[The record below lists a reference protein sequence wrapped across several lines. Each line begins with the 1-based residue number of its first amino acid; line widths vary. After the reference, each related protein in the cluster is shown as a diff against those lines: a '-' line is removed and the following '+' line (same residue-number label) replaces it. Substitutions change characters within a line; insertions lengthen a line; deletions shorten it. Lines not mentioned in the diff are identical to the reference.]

1 MEMREENKT
10 KRQLINEL
18 KHLRRRIAE
27 LEADRKQDGERL
39 SKDRGHPEE
48 SVNER
53 IACTEEP
60 QEELI
65 QHERA
70 EEKIR
75 RLARAVEQSPAPVVI
90 TDSNGNIEYVNS
102 KFAQLTGYTY
112 AEAIGRNPRILK
124 SGKQPPELY
133 EELWQTISNGKE
145 WRGEFLNKKKNG
157 DLYWENASISAI
169 KNEEGVITH
178 FVGVKEDITERKQE
192 EETMRQLAYHDPLT
206 GLPNRLLFKDRL
218 TIALAQANRN
228 RQKLAVMLLD
238 LDHFKDINDTLG
250 HSVGD
255 QLLKAVGKRLIGLL
269 RKNDTVARMGGDE
282 FLILLP
288 EMKKLEDASTIAQRV
303 MGTVRKPC
311 VINGHKLRMTAS
323 IGVAVYPDDGQ
334 DDDSLMNHA
343 DNAMYW
349 AKNEGRDTYHR

>member
-1 MEMREENKT
+1 MRYENKT
-10 KRQLINEL
+10 KQELINEL
-18 KHLRRRIAE
+18 KQLRRRIVE
-27 LEADRKQDGERL
+27 LEVKCKHEEERL
-39 SKDRGHPEE
+39 DKDRGRPAE

-53 IACTEEP
+53 TACTEEP
-60 QEELI
+60 EEELI
-65 QHERA
+65 QRGKTG
-70 EEKIR
+70 EELS
-75 RLARAVEQSPAPVVI
+75 RLARAVEQSPATVVI
-90 TDSNGNIEYVNS
+90 TDSNGNIEYVNP

-112 AEAIGRNPRILK
+112 AEAIGRNPRILQ

-133 EELWQTISNGKE
+133 EELWQAISNGKE

-157 DLYWENASISAI
+157 DLYWEDASISPI
-169 KNEEGVITH
+169 KNEEGFITH
-178 FVGVKEDITERKQE
+178 FVGVKEDITERKQK

-238 LDHFKDINDTLG
+238 LDHFKDVNDTLG

-255 QLLKAVGKRLIGLL
+255 QLLQAVGKRLSGLL

-282 FLILLP
+282 FLLLLP
-288 EMKKLEDASTIAQRV
+288 EIKKLEDPSIIAKRV
-303 MGTVRKPC
+303 IGTVRKPY
-311 VINGHKLRMTAS
+311 VINGYKLRITAS
-323 IGVAVYPDDGQ
+323 IGVAVYPHDGQ

-343 DNAMYW
+343 DNGMYW
-349 AKNEGRDTYHR
+349 AKKDGRNTYHC

>member
-1 MEMREENKT
+1 MREENKT

-18 KHLRRRIAE
+18 KRLRRRIAE
-27 LEADRKQDGERL
+27 LEAERKRDVKGLDKDG
-39 SKDRGHPEE
+39 GHSAE

-53 IACTEEP
+53 TARTKEP
-60 QEELI
+60 QEEFI
-65 QHERA
+65 QCEKT

-90 TDSNGNIEYVNS
+90 TDSNGNIEYVNP
-102 KFAQLTGYTY
+102 KFAQLTGYTS

-133 EELWQTISNGKE
+133 EELWQRISNGKE
-145 WRGEFLNKKKNG
+145 WRGEFVNKKKNG

-178 FVGVKEDITERKQE
+178 FVGVKEDITERKQKE
-192 EETMRQLAYHDPLT
+192 ESMRKLAYHDPLT

-218 TIALAQANRN
+218 SIALAQSNRN

-238 LDHFKDINDTLG
+238 LDHFKDVNDTLG
-250 HSVGD
+250 HNVGD

-282 FLILLP
+282 FLLLLP
-288 EMKKLEDASTIAQRV
+288 EIKKLEDASTIAKRV
-303 MGTVRKPC
+303 MGTVRKPYA
-311 VINGHKLRMTAS
+311 INGYKLRITAS
-323 IGVAVYPDDGQ
+323 IGVAVYPHDGQ
-334 DDDSLMNHA
+334 DDDSLMTHA

-349 AKNEGRDTYHR
+349 AKKEGRNTYQR

>member
-1 MEMREENKT
+1 MRDENKT
-10 KRQLINEL
+10 KQQLINEL
-18 KHLRRRIAE
+18 KHLRRQISE
-27 LEADRKQDGERL
+27 LEVKCKREREEL
-39 SKDRGHPEE
+39 DKDRGHPAE
-48 SVNER
+48 SMNER
-53 IACTEEP
+53 TARTEEP

-65 QHERA
+65 QCGKT
-70 EEKIR
+70 EEEVR

-90 TDSNGNIEYVNS
+90 TDSNGNIEYINP

-112 AEAIGRNPRILK
+112 SEAIGRNLSILK

-145 WRGEFLNKKKNG
+145 WRGEFLNRKKNG
-157 DLYWENASISAI
+157 DLYWEDASMSPI
-169 KNEEGVITH
+169 KNEQGVITH

-228 RQKLAVMLLD
+228 RQKLAVMLFD
-238 LDHFKDINDTLG
+238 LDHFKDVNDTLG

-255 QLLKAVGKRLIGLL
+255 QLLKAVGKRLTGLL

-282 FLILLP
+282 FLLLLP
-288 EMKKLEDASTIAQRV
+288 EMKKLEDASTIAKRV
-303 MGTVRKPC
+303 MGTVRKPY
-311 VINGHKLRMTAS
+311 VINGYKLRITAS

-343 DNAMYW
+343 DNAMYR
-349 AKNEGRDTYHR
+349 AKKDGRNTYQR